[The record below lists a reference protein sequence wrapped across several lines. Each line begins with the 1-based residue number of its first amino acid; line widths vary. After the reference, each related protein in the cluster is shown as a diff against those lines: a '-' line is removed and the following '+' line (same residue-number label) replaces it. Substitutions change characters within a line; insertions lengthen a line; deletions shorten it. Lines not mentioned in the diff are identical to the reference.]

1 LDRSR
6 VVWALLYAYLAFL
19 FVGEIPAFS
28 GNPLFSIQLESILL
42 VVLYLSSSYLGWG
55 ASKATKFLVGTWVTS
70 YAIEFI
76 GLNTG
81 YPFGHYSYTSAL
93 SPFIGPV
100 PMFIP
105 FLWCSLGYFCLQ
117 AGGASIVVP
126 ASLLTFLDISFDPIF
141 SRNLWHWGPTIGFE
155 YAGVPILNFLGWFIS
170 AIVIFTIFRMVDAGS
185 RKSPRRSI
193 LYSRGSI
200 EGAGFYFLFGVS
212 TVLSDLNA
220 NLPEVASVSAF
231 LYLVSGALLAWFVTR
246 KTRVP
251 QSPTTAAVSSLVLPS
266 PRSCDL

>member
-1 LDRSR
+1 M
-6 VVWALLYAYLAFL
+6 VWALLYAYLAFL
-19 FVGEIPAFS
+19 FVGEIPALS

-42 VVLYLSSSYLGWG
+42 VVLYFLSSYLSWG
-55 ASKATKFLVGTWVTS
+55 ASKATKFLVGTCVTS

-100 PMFIP
+100 PIFIP

-117 AGGASIVVP
+117 AGGASVVVP
-126 ASLLTFLDISFDPIF
+126 ASLLTFLDTSFDPIF

-155 YAGVPILNFLGWFIS
+155 YAGVPILNFIGWFIS
-170 AIVIFTIFRMVDAGS
+170 AIVIFTLFRMVDAES
-185 RKSPRRSI
+185 RKSSRRSI
-193 LYSRGSI
+193 FYSRGSV
-200 EGAGFYFLFGVS
+200 EGVGFYFLFGVT

-220 NLPEVASVSAF
+220 NLPEVAAVSTF
-231 LYLVSGALLAWFVTR
+231 LYVVTGVLLARFVTR
-246 KTRVP
+246 KTGVHP
-251 QSPTTAAVSSLVLPS
+251 SQTADTTS
-266 PRSCDL
+266 